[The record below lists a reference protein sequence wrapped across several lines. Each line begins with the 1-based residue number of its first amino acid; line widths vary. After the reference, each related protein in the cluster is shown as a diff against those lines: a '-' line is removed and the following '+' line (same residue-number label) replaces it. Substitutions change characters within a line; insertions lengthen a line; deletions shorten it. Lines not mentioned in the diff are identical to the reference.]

1 MVSMTI
7 TTNYKN
13 KRKKYV
19 LTTDMSS
26 MRLIS
31 ASPKKLS
38 GNTNGKYKNIL
49 AGPDGTTGNGVLK
62 LSDNRYMQ
70 HLKLEN

>member
-1 MVSMTI
+1 MVI

-19 LTTDMSS
+19 LTTGMSS

-38 GNTNGKYKNIL
+38 GNTNGKCKNTL
-49 AGPDGTTGNGVLK
+49 AGPDETTGNGKGLK
-62 LSDNRYMQ
+62 IKQ
-70 HLKLEN
+70 